1 MPFCHVIA
9 NGHNSPDRAD
19 ATVLAWAKVPPTYYQ
34 EMGVKRA
41 ASEEAE
47 RPGIIDKA
55 IKLSVEDLTDE
66 EIAAAVDAYRAARAA
81 KPAPQGENE
90 SFIGKFGRILR
101 GDLSMRLN
109 TKRTDYSRFTNI
121 GRR

>member
-1 MPFCHVIA
+1 
-9 NGHNSPDRAD
+9 
-19 ATVLAWAKVPPTYYQ
+19 
-34 EMGVKRA
+34 MGVKRA

-47 RPGIIDKA
+47 RPGIIDRA

-81 KPAPQGENE
+81 KPAPTSAEHE